1 MEVVAVNSVPLI
13 FEEILPVEVINE
25 DMNFV
30 GDLMMDVV
38 VVNPIHHDLE
48 TASSDLHTSQHLKGY
63 VGIDEGIEE
72 DIRIL
77 LLSSEDDLVN
87 LSEF

>member
-1 MEVVAVNSVPLI
+1 
-13 FEEILPVEVINE
+13 
-25 DMNFV
+25 MNFV

-38 VVNPIHHDLE
+38 VMNPIHHDLE
-48 TASSDLHTSQHLKGY
+48 TASSNLHTSQHLEGD

-77 LLSSEDDLVN
+77 LLAGQDDLVN
-87 LSEF
+87 LSEFLENPRDILRIKLCFFKKWCAVRI